1 MLESGLFTYGWSYK
15 QASRRGD
22 LLGMWRFSNVVG
34 NIHHFQ
40 FALDLDLTAA
50 TFATLP
56 YDWSVS
62 MIVVVP

>member
-1 MLESGLFTYGWSYK
+1 
-15 QASRRGD
+15 
-22 LLGMWRFSNVVG
+22 VG

-56 YDWSVS
+56 HDRSVS